1 MTKIEL
7 IKLIKENENRID
19 KSVFDDDDK
28 GGKKLGTNQFR
39 ELAGICASAECYEE
53 IELLIEY
60 NIAKNTVK
68 YKNSWA
74 KEKYGVSVGR
84 VIIDCMEEVKDK
96 SNNDVMKNLSLF
108 FGYMY
113 WKARIWAKENG
124 DKGNRNNSKDYKN
137 KNNNYQYGG
146 KGK

>member
-19 KSVFDDDDK
+19 TSVFDDDK
-28 GGKKLGTNQFR
+28 NGNKLGTSQFR

-96 SNNDVMKNLSLF
+96 SKSDVMKNLSLF

-113 WKARIWAKENG
+113 WKARIWATEN
-124 DKGNRNNSKDYKN
+124 KN